1 MNLALR
7 TFFRIPIIGWLVRD
21 AVHGAP
27 DARYYFIANLLL
39 AFVLLLY
46 EFGYTF
52 LISFALTAT
61 AIALSSLVIL
71 TAADLFEARSGA
83 VRPLNSA
90 AQMKRRPH
98 PSEREARPA

>member
-27 DARYYFIANLLL
+27 DARYYFMANLLL

-46 EFGYTF
+46 EFGYPF

-61 AIALSSLVIL
+61 ALALIFIVVL
-71 TAADLFEARSGA
+71 TAADLFEPQTKATGPVDSVAR
-83 VRPLNSA
+83 
-90 AQMKRRPH
+90 MKRRPRPPESVSR
-98 PSEREARPA
+98 PS